1 MPWAWAAPLSVHAGW
16 AQRSLAKSP
25 AISQRPPTQNV
36 CAELFRRLQ
45 RATCLQTACAEL
57 CRAAGDSVLRV
68 AVDSRASPANTYACV
83 CLMMKIKTRAGYTRK
98 SVSPPSHS
106 LSPSLTLF
114 IKSSESFLTESENQ
128 VSLGGG
134 PTALPGHSRSCLLS
148 TCRVGC
154 CVRQVSPGCCAVA
167 SCFTQ
172 GQSKAPSDSEPWQT
186 LRDRCSLPCFSE
198 GSWGGRGLE
207 SFQLGDVGG
216 CVQPSGRISSLAST
230 P

>member
-1 MPWAWAAPLSVHAGW
+1 MGLGSTPERLCWLGAEVTGQVSCHLPETPDSKRLCGALQAAPTCHLPADGSPVLS
-16 AQRSLAKSP
+16 S
-25 AISQRPPTQNV
+25 
-36 CAELFRRLQ
+36 AELL
-45 RATCLQTACAEL
+45 EH
-57 CRAAGDSVLRV
+57 SVLRV
-68 AVDSRASPANTYACV
+68 AVDSQASPANTYACV